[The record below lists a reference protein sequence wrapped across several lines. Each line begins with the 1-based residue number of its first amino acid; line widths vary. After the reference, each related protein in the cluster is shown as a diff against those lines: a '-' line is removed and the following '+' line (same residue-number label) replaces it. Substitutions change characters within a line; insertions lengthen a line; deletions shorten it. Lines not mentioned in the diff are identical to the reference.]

1 MKRCCASVLAIN
13 VKPFDARWFPSEN
26 EKLQK
31 CLSNQGFLS
40 VSANSCEF
48 VDSLNIDE
56 LLNNN
61 YCDIIVFAQQILI
74 PLIYIFS
81 KMTTLP

>member
-1 MKRCCASVLAIN
+1 MLSRSMLDSFQAKMKNCRNVLAI
-13 VKPFDARWFPSEN
+13 KASYLYPS
-26 EKLQK
+26 K
-31 CLSNQGFLS
+31 
-40 VSANSCEF
+40 SCEF

-56 LLNNN
+56 LLNKN